1 MTGYSADRQALEFDI
16 AELRRVLGR
25 CDLYADDRMATRL
38 RKRATQMLQDRYRQ
52 RQAMSS
58 RDSLNA

>member
-1 MTGYSADRQALEFDI
+1 MIGLSAERKALEFDI

-25 CDLYADDRMATRL
+25 CDMYNDDRTADRL

-52 RQAMSS
+52 RKAMTS
-58 RDSLNA
+58 RERLNA